1 MKTVVILLL
10 LAMLLAAVT
19 AVVHQPEPL
28 EQRLIRIQAQETLPE
43 VEGVED
49 MPAEL
54 QAALLDLSEDP
65 LVSLKARAAVL
76 RYPDMAARVFPRYAS
91 EPEFRDIL
99 GRYGEAVLPPVDY
112 FLQNPVGTIESMNTL
127 ARQYDRVRDY
137 VGRLHGDGEE
147 EAGPSGVPDEPETSG
162 ESGSLTPEQR
172 GWYAVN
178 FIDSEGHGFLGQFE
192 VADDGSVH
200 WIQTERITEGVT
212 DFLTSGIRQL
222 ETRQRTG
229 EEIRLADIGW
239 ASVDVLVFASA
250 VKVLR
255 AGRAVATTTRSAG
268 FSTRSAALA
277 ARVTGAGG
285 MVLRS
290 ARYAR
295 WPAVIGAGYLVIRHP
310 AVISDVLAEAAA
322 IAGVPPWLMQW
333 AGWTLILLP
342 LLVLARWLLIPL
354 AALLRAL
361 VPVLLWLAGR
371 TRRSDSFRAGAW

>member
-1 MKTVVILLL
+1 MKTAAILLV
-10 LAMLLAAVT
+10 LAMLLAAIT
-19 AVVHQPEPL
+19 AGIHDPQPL
-28 EQRLIRIQAQETLPE
+28 EHRLIRVQAEEAFPD
-43 VEGVED
+43 VED
-49 MPAEL
+49 VGELNLEL

-76 RYPDMAARVFPRYAS
+76 RYPDMAARVFPLFAP
-91 EPEFRDIL
+91 EPEFQDIL
-99 GRYGEAVLPPVDY
+99 RRYGESVLPAIDY

-127 ARQYDRVRDY
+127 ARHYDQVRDY
-137 VGRLHGDGEE
+137 MQGLQGDSDDEASQSTASD
-147 EAGPSGVPDEPETSG
+147 EAGVDSGP
-162 ESGSLTPEQR
+162 LTPEQR

-178 FIDSEGHGFLGQFE
+178 FIDTEGHGFLGQFE
-192 VADDGSVH
+192 VGEDGTVH

-212 DFLTSGIRQL
+212 DFFTSGIRRL

-229 EEIRLADIGW
+229 EEIRLSDIGW

-255 AGRAVATTTRSAG
+255 AGRAVATTTRGAG
-268 FSTRSAALA
+268 ISTRSAALA
-277 ARVTGAGG
+277 ARVTGAGRL
-285 MVLRS
+285 VLRS

-295 WPAVIGAGYLVIRHP
+295 WPAVIGVGYLVVRHP
-310 AVISDVLAEAAA
+310 AVISDVLAEMADLV
-322 IAGVPPWLMQW
+322 GVPGWLMQW

-361 VPVLLWLAGR
+361 VPVLLWLGGR
-371 TRRSDSFRAGAW
+371 ARRQGGRLRLRA